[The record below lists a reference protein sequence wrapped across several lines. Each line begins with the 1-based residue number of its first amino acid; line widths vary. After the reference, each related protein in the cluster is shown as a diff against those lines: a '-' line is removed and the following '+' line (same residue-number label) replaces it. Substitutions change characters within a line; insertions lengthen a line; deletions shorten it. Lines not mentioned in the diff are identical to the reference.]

1 MNRFVTVVTLI
12 TAASMIGIGAW
23 CRIDPGSFAQW
34 ANWPDHEHF
43 LHDAGVFQIGIGLTM
58 IAALLWRDVIAVVLG
73 GFLIANTLHAYNHAV
88 DHGGGHDSDPW
99 SLLAFSA
106 LAVAALLVR
115 LRVLRRRTVPTAVV
129 SKV

>member
-12 TAASMIGIGAW
+12 AAASMIGIGAW
-23 CRIDPGSFAQW
+23 CRVDPSGFAQW

-58 IAALLWRDVIAVVLG
+58 ISALLWRDVVAVVLG
-73 GFLIANTLHAYNHAV
+73 GFIIANTLHAYNHAV

-106 LAVAALLVR
+106 LAAAALLVR
-115 LRVLRRRTVPTAVV
+115 LRVLRGRAGSAATR
-129 SKV
+129 